1 MAGPAYA
8 GDRPA
13 DQDLPDPDALAIG
26 PRFAH
31 QLAQIGIEG
40 QEQRL
45 QQDLAFAGAAE
56 GSGFQPEVTHP
67 RAAFGTGREHVPLV
81 LDVGHGESPLLVA
94 VAKLHTLRM
103 NHIYNIRDVCQRVF
117 G

>member
-31 QLAQIGIEG
+31 QPAQIGIER

-45 QQDLAFAGAAE
+45 QQDLALARAAE
-56 GSGFQPEVTHP
+56 GNGFQPEVTHP
-67 RAAFGTGREHVPLV
+67 GAACGTGREHDLLV
-81 LDVGHGESPLLVA
+81 LDVGHGESPPLVA
-94 VAKLHTLRM
+94 GGELTYAPYEPHL
-103 NHIYNIRDVCQRVF
+103 
-117 G
+117 